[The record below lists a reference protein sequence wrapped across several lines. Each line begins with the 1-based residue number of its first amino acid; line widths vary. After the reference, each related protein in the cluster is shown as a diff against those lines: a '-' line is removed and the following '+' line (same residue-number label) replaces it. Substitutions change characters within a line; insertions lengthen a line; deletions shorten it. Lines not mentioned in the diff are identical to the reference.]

1 MKAGGGTLSF
11 RSITF
16 IRQQG
21 TYFNEKYTI
30 TPPSGAPSGAMAAAG
45 IAEFLLNGIRR
56 LYRKNIDLAV
66 FYTYYNI
73 KLRIVSLIS
82 IN

>member
-11 RSITF
+11 RPLTF
-16 IRQQG
+16 IRQQR
-21 TYFNEKYTI
+21 TYFYEKYTI
-30 TPPSGAPSGAMAAAG
+30 TLPSLPPSGAAAAAG

-56 LYRKNIDLAV
+56 LYRKNIDLTI
-66 FYTYYNI
+66 FYTDCKI